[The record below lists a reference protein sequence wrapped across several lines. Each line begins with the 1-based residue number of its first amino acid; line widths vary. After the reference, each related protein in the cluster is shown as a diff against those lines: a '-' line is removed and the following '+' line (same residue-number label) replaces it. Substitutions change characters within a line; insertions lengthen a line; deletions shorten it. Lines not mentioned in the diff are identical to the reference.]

1 MSVDLSAHFNRINL
15 VYKTLDGIS
24 FEAAVLIPK
33 SLTPDPDKSYPII
46 VHFHGG
52 ALIVGT
58 NPDPS
63 FFARW

>member
-1 MSVDLSAHFNRINL
+1 MPVDFSAHFNRINL
-15 VYKTLDGIS
+15 VYQTIDGIPL
-24 FEAAVLIPK
+24 EAAVLIPK
-33 SLTPDPDKSYPII
+33 SLIPDPSTSHPVL

-63 FFARW
+63 FFAQW